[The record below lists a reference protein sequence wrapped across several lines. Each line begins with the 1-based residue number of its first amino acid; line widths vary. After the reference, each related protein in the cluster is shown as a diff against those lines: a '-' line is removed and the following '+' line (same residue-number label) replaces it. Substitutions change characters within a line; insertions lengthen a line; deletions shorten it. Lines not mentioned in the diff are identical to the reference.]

1 MSELPGS
8 VGNSQE
14 HIDYV
19 RSHPRNHCFACSS
32 KEVGSWNLKLTN
44 ENDCV
49 TAPMWVPKCFQGYE
63 GVVHGGV
70 AATFLDEVMGYA
82 VLANEGK
89 HAITQRLKLTYL
101 RPVMV
106 EKAYQV
112 TARVINKLDGACSV
126 SGEIVD
132 DVGTIHVSGV
142 ALFKCTADPF
152 MLAPQEI
159 TTHSEK

>member
-1 MSELPGS
+1 MSESIGLDD
-8 VGNSQE
+8 NSQE
-14 HIDYV
+14 RIDYV
-19 RSHPRNHCFACSS
+19 RQHSRNHCFVCSS
-32 KEVGSWNLKLTN
+32 REEGSWNLNLKK
-44 ENDCV
+44 EKDCV
-49 TAPMWVPKCFQGYE
+49 TAPMCVPKSFQGYE

-89 HAITQRLKLTYL
+89 HGITQRLKLTYL

-112 TARVINKLDGACSV
+112 TARVINKLDGTCSV

-132 DVGTIHVSGV
+132 DTGIVYVSAS
-142 ALFKCTADPF
+142 ALFKSVADPF
-152 MLAPQEI
+152 TLSPQR
-159 TTHSEK
+159 